1 MDNQITVNDIVQ
13 FKNIIE
19 ICSKRGAFQASEME
33 VVGGLYNRVKS
44 FTDEVEAKARE
55 QKSENENAPLESV
68 PEEQEHQEP
77 SDGGSEDGSQNVSLN
92 VEETN

>member
-13 FKNIIE
+13 FKNILE

-55 QKSENENAPLESV
+55 QESNNEESKPLETVPEDPAENEATEK
-68 PEEQEHQEP
+68 
-77 SDGGSEDGSQNVSLN
+77 N
-92 VEETN
+92 VEMTVEPTKTD

>member
-13 FKNIIE
+13 FKNILE
-19 ICSKRGAFQASEME
+19 ICSQRGAFQASEME

-68 PEEQEHQEP
+68 PEEQEHQ
-77 SDGGSEDGSQNVSLN
+77 DILAKQHQ
-92 VEETN
+92 ETLEQRVIRDKNE